1 MSGGAFDY
9 LSFKE
14 PHEYISAENAPYVAR
29 AIDILN
35 SLNRTKE
42 ATMLT
47 KLLEHGAK
55 VETLGNAVKDI
66 LYSIEWYASGDI
78 GEEEL
83 IKELDEYLQAR
94 QTAQTVA
101 VKDEADVDMLKR
113 AMQTIHSPTQSNA
126 PTSEQITQAISEAL
140 AGLLLNA
147 ESTE

>member
-55 VETLGNAVKDI
+55 VETLGNAVKGI
-66 LYSIEWYASGDI
+66 LYSVEWYASGDI

-83 IKELDEYLQAR
+83 IKELDEYLQVRQAAR
-94 QTAQTVA
+94 TVA

-113 AMQTIHSPTQSNA
+113 AMQTIHPSAQGNA
-126 PTSEQITQAISEAL
+126 LTSEQIVQSLSEAL
-140 AGLLLNA
+140 ARLLLNT

>member
-9 LSFKE
+9 LAFKE

-47 KLLEHGAK
+47 KLLEYGAK

-66 LYSIEWYASGDI
+66 LYSVEWYASGDI

-94 QTAQTVA
+94 QAARTVA

-113 AMQTIHSPTQSNA
+113 AMQTIHPSTQGNT